1 MRVSSD
7 MPDDVLVLH
16 DALQKIRDTF
26 GTPSN
31 RITPPFREG
40 QGVGLSLYLKNC
52 GTALRFLQVHI
63 AKCYPGAPI
72 TLTGDPRLME
82 RDGKPTTQ
90 TTSALILHGEPIPVS
105 ENESPYITLSRRIK
119 ELYEKNS
126 VICQPAGRSVLC
138 QQGGLSGV
146 AGLLE
151 PDWSSAA
158 FWYEY
163 VAIHGGELLLEGLQP
178 DSLQGDRIVA
188 DLYATHFGV
197 QTTFTPEGALIRSVS
212 PKDRLSTFD
221 FEQRGLSTLS
231 KAVCQSEG
239 RSVFCQ
245 PKAVSIDFTD
255 CPDLYPAIALTCERL
270 GITLHATGTD
280 RLRHKESDRIE
291 AVRLHEVRN
300 DHRMAMALLAADFI
314 TLDSTPETALD
325 STLETAFDSTPDPNC
340 QAKNDLKK
348 IIAKSYPQFIEIFS
362 QIKAESRRST
372 DGQPTVKANVST
384 LSVTHITPIRGVND
398 DHLGKKHALSKLIHA
413 ATTEYVWLHDDDVIL
428 PPAAMEPVCQPEGR
442 SVFCQPKAVC
452 QRSGLVILPLKMESE
467 SDEPSLLEKLQI
479 AEYAAIQELTMRT
492 AKSGHAV
499 MCSGANLI
507 VRREAWLACEPDLH
521 PEIPSGDDMFLL
533 EAMKKRGYKIAVID
547 EPDFTAVVRPAPT
560 WRAFFRQRMRWAGKA
575 PKYTDPDILRCG
587 ALIVAAN
594 LLQLLCPLILL
605 IKFPI
610 EYGLI
615 RQREITNHKSQITN
629 HKSQTTN
636 KEPRTPWYVALLL
649 ELLYPFYILFS
660 LLGGLFR
667 QKKW

>member
-1 MRVSSD
+1 MSIDKSQISNHKLKLAAVKLPISKSIANRLLLLQAIHGDSLMRVSSD

-16 DALQKIRDTF
+16 DALQQIRDTF
-26 GTPSN
+26 GTPN
-31 RITPPFREG
+31 ERISHPFREG

-90 TTSALILHGEPIPVS
+90 TTSALILHGESIPVTP
-105 ENESPYITLSRRIK
+105 NESPYITLSRRMASM
-119 ELYEKNS
+119 Y
-126 VICQPAGRSVLC
+126 QPSLADSIESC
-138 QQGGLSGV
+138 
-146 AGLLE
+146 
-151 PDWSSAA
+151 WSSAA

-163 VAIHGGELLLEGLQP
+163 VAIHGGELLLEGLTEN
-178 DSLQGDRIVA
+178 SLQGDRIVA
-188 DLYATHFGV
+188 DLCAEHFGV
-197 QTTFTPEGALIRSVS
+197 QTTFTPEGAKIVNHS
-212 PKDRLSTFD
+212 DR
-221 FEQRGLSTLS
+221 
-231 KAVCQSEG
+231 QSIVPRQSSNRQLE
-239 RSVFCQ
+239 
-245 PKAVSIDFTD
+245 IDFSN

-270 GITLHATGTD
+270 GIELLATGTD
-280 RLRHKESDRIE
+280 RLHFKESDRLE
-291 AVRLHEVRN
+291 AVRLHEVRS
-300 DHRMAMALLAADFI
+300 DHRMAMALMCADYPVSI
-314 TLDSTPETALD
+314 E
-325 STLETAFDSTPDPNC
+325 E
-340 QAKNDLKK
+340 QAC
-348 IIAKSYPQFIEIFS
+348 IAKSYPNFVPQ
-362 QIKAESRRST
+362 
-372 DGQPTVKANVST
+372 
-384 LSVTHITPIRGVND
+384 HITPVKGVND

-413 ATTEYVWLHDDDVIL
+413 ATNEYVWLHDADVVL
-428 PPAAMEPVCQPEGR
+428 
-442 SVFCQPKAVC
+442 PKATKKAVVLD
-452 QRSGLVILPLKMESE
+452 GDLIILALRMESE
-467 SDEPSLLEKLQI
+467 SDKPSLLENLQI

-492 AKSGHAV
+492 AKAGHAV

-533 EAMKKRGYKIAVID
+533 EAMKKRGYKISVID
-547 EPDFTAVVRPAPT
+547 EPDFTAIVHPAPT

-610 EYGLI
+610 EYSLI
-615 RQREITNHKSQITN
+615 RQREIKNHKSQMTN
-629 HKSQTTN
+629 VKCQMTN